1 MGRHGRRTLIVLSFT
16 LIVVT
21 LGYGLVIPIFP
32 FYIQELGGSGG
43 EMGMLVALSAFTELL
58 FGPFWGSISDR
69 IGRKRVLMVGVFG
82 YGASLLLMGLASK
95 LWMLFA
101 ARALSGLLTA
111 ATMPSA
117 MAYIGDTTSAEE
129 RGRGIGWLG
138 SAAGLGIILGPGVGG
153 WLGQDVLSLP
163 FFVGASLAWT
173 ALLLV
178 GFLLPET
185 VATSTRSD
193 TRGPSSARAG
203 KMAQPERARRAWK
216 PAPQTAREEA
226 QRQVHGL
233 QLRSLWDAL
242 SSPIGFPL
250 FLLFLVSFG
259 LANFEAVFG
268 LYAADRFGFGP
279 GRVGSTLV
287 VVGLVTTLGKG
298 ALTGPLTKRWG
309 EETVIKASML
319 AGAVGY
325 LVLLAAFDYVTILLA
340 TGAFILSKTVLRPA
354 LLALISRR
362 ADVGQGAA
370 MGLGNTF
377 LSLGRVIGPLWA
389 GFIFDVR
396 LTLPYLSGAAVM
408 ALGFALSLLWISP
421 RPEVASSVRSG

>member
-1 MGRHGRRTLIVLSFT
+1 MTTHNRKTLIVLSFT
-16 LIVVT
+16 LVVVT
-21 LGYGLVIPIFP
+21 LGYGLVVPIFP
-32 FYIQELGGSGG
+32 FYIEALGGSGG
-43 EMGMLVALSAFTELL
+43 EMGMLVALAALTELL
-58 FGPFWGSISDR
+58 FGPLWGQISDR

-82 YGASLLLMGLASK
+82 YGVSLLLMGFASR

-117 MAYIGDTTSAEE
+117 MAYVGDSTGEE
-129 RGRGIGWLG
+129 DRGGGIGWLG

-153 WLGQDVLSLP
+153 WLGQDSLSRP
-163 FFVGASLAWT
+163 FFVGAGLAWT

-185 VATSTRSD
+185 VS
-193 TRGPSSARAG
+193 P
-203 KMAQPERARRAWK
+203 ARRLDQEPGQVLS
-216 PAPQTAREEA
+216 PARLWEA
-226 QRQVHGL
+226 VH
-233 QLRSLWDAL
+233 
-242 SSPIGFPL
+242 SPLGFPL

-268 LYAADRFGFGP
+268 LYAANRFGFGP
-279 GRVGSTLV
+279 ERVGTILV

-309 EETVIKASML
+309 EVIVIKASML
-319 AGAVGY
+319 AGALGY
-325 LVLLAAFDYVTILLA
+325 LVLLAAFDYVTVLLA
-340 TGAFILSKTVLRPA
+340 TGIFILSKTVLRPA

-362 ADVGQGAA
+362 ADVGQGMA

-377 LSLGRVIGPLWA
+377 LSLGRVVGPLWA
-389 GFIFDVR
+389 GFIFDVQ
-396 LTLPYLSGAAVM
+396 LTLPYLSGAGIM
-408 ALGFALSLLWISP
+408 AMGFVVSLIWLSP
-421 RPEVASSVRSG
+421 PHTQQR

>member
-1 MGRHGRRTLIVLSFT
+1 MAQQNRRTLIVLSFT
-16 LIVVT
+16 LVVVT

-32 FYIQELGGSGG
+32 FYIEKLGGSGG
-43 EMGMLVALSAFTELL
+43 ELGMLVALSALTELL
-58 FGPFWGSISDR
+58 FGPVWGSISDR
-69 IGRKRVLMVGVFG
+69 VGRKRVLMVGVFG
-82 YGASLLLMGLASK
+82 YGVSLVLMGLAST

-117 MAYIGDTTSAEE
+117 MAYVGDATAEEE
-129 RGRGIGWLG
+129 RGGGIGWLG

-153 WLGQDVLSLP
+153 WLGQGSLSRP
-163 FFVGASLAWT
+163 FFVGAGLAWT

-185 VATSTRSD
+185 LPGISRSD
-193 TRGPSSARAG
+193 QKRTRALDL
-203 KMAQPERARRAWK
+203 
-216 PAPQTAREEA
+216 
-226 QRQVHGL
+226 HL
-233 QLRSLWDAL
+233 LWNAL
-242 SSPIGFPL
+242 SGPVGFPL

-259 LANFEAVFG
+259 LANFESVFG
-268 LYAADRFGFGP
+268 LYAAEKFGFGP
-279 GRVGSTLV
+279 ERVGTILM

-309 EETVIKASML
+309 EETVIKGSML
-319 AGAVGY
+319 AGAIGY
-325 LVLLAAFDYVTILLA
+325 LVLLAAFDYVTVLLA
-340 TGAFILSKTVLRPA
+340 TGVFVLSKTVLRPA

-362 ADVGQGAA
+362 ADVGQGTA

-377 LSLGRVIGPLWA
+377 LSLGRIVGPLWA

-396 LTLPYLSGAAVM
+396 LTLPYLSGAAIM
-408 ALGFALSLLWISP
+408 ALGFLASLIWGSP
-421 RPEVASSVRSG
+421 QSRVTSQPQPQ

>member
-1 MGRHGRRTLIVLSFT
+1 MAQVGRRTLIVLSFT
-16 LIVVT
+16 LVVVT
-21 LGYGLVIPIFP
+21 LGYGLMVPIFP

-43 EMGMLVALSAFTELL
+43 EMGILVALSALTELL
-58 FGPFWGSISDR
+58 FGPLWGGVSDR

-82 YGASLLLMGLASK
+82 YGVSLLLMGLASR

-117 MAYIGDTTSAEE
+117 MAYVGDTTAEDE
-129 RGRGIGWLG
+129 RGGGIGWLG

-153 WLGQDVLSLP
+153 WLGRDSLSLP
-163 FFVGASLAWT
+163 FFVGAGLAWT

-185 VATSTRSD
+185 VPSSGRSD
-193 TRGPSSARAG
+193 RRGAHVLELG
-203 KMAQPERARRAWK
+203 
-216 PAPQTAREEA
+216 
-226 QRQVHGL
+226 
-233 QLRSLWDAL
+233 SLWDAL

-268 LYAADRFGFGP
+268 LYAAERFGFGP
-279 GRVGSTLV
+279 ERVGTILV

-319 AGAVGY
+319 AGAAGY

-340 TGAFILSKTVLRPA
+340 TGVFILSKAVLRPA

-408 ALGFALSLLWISP
+408 ALGFVVSLVWISP
-421 RPEVASSVRSG
+421 PPETAPGGDDILPAS

>member
-1 MGRHGRRTLIVLSFT
+1 MERYSRRTLIVLSFT
-16 LIVVT
+16 LVVVT

-43 EMGMLVALSAFTELL
+43 ELGMLVALSALTELL
-58 FGPFWGSISDR
+58 FGPLWGTISDR

-82 YGASLLLMGLASK
+82 YGASLLLMGFASS

-117 MAYIGDTTSAEE
+117 MAYIGDSIAEEE
-129 RGRGIGWLG
+129 RGGSIGWLG

-153 WLGQDVLSLP
+153 WLGQDSLSRP
-163 FFVGASLAWT
+163 FFVGAALAWT

-185 VATSTRSD
+185 LPVASRSD
-193 TRGPSSARAG
+193 QGVADS
-203 KMAQPERARRAWK
+203 
-216 PAPQTAREEA
+216 
-226 QRQVHGL
+226 L
-233 QLRSLWDAL
+233 QLRRLWDAL
-242 SSPIGFPL
+242 FSPIGFPL

-268 LYAADRFGFGP
+268 LYAAEKFGFGP
-279 GRVGSTLV
+279 ERVGTILM

-298 ALTGPLTKRWG
+298 ALTGPLTRRWG

-325 LVLLAAFDYVTILLA
+325 LILLAAFDYVTVLLA
-340 TGAFILSKTVLRPA
+340 TGVFILSKTVLRPA

-362 ADVGQGAA
+362 ADVGQGVA

-377 LSLGRVIGPLWA
+377 LSLGRIVGPLWA

-396 LTLPYLSGAAVM
+396 LTLPYLSGAAIM
-408 ALGFALSLLWISP
+408 ALGFLVSLIWVSP
-421 RPEVASSVRSG
+421 RSPVTSHPQPQ

>member
-1 MGRHGRRTLIVLSFT
+1 MAQHNHRTLIVLSFT
-16 LIVVT
+16 LVVVT

-43 EMGMLVALSAFTELL
+43 ELGMLVALSALTELL
-58 FGPFWGSISDR
+58 FGPLWGSISDR
-69 IGRKRVLMVGVFG
+69 VGRKRVLMVGVFG
-82 YGASLLLMGLASK
+82 YGVSLVLMGLASA

-117 MAYIGDTTSAEE
+117 MAYVGDATAEEE
-129 RGRGIGWLG
+129 RGGGIGWLG

-153 WLGQDVLSLP
+153 WLGQGYLVLP
-163 FFVGASLAWT
+163 FYVGAGLAWT

-185 VATSTRSD
+185 LPGISRSD
-193 TRGPSSARAG
+193 QTRTRALD
-203 KMAQPERARRAWK
+203 PR
-216 PAPQTAREEA
+216 
-226 QRQVHGL
+226 L
-233 QLRSLWDAL
+233 LRNAL
-242 SSPIGFPL
+242 SGPLGFPL
-250 FLLFLVSFG
+250 LLLFLVSFG

-268 LYAADRFGFGP
+268 LYAAEKFGFGP
-279 GRVGSTLV
+279 ERVGTILM

-309 EETVIKASML
+309 EEAVIKGSML
-319 AGAVGY
+319 AGAIGY
-325 LVLLAAFDYVTILLA
+325 LVLLAAFDYVTVLLA
-340 TGAFILSKTVLRPA
+340 TGVFVLSKTVLRPA

-362 ADVGQGAA
+362 ANVGQGTA

-377 LSLGRVIGPLWA
+377 LSLGRIVGPLWA

-396 LTLPYLSGAAVM
+396 LTLPYISGAVIM
-408 ALGFALSLLWISP
+408 ALGFLVSLIWVSP
-421 RPEVASSVRSG
+421 QRRVTSQPQTQ

>member
-1 MGRHGRRTLIVLSFT
+1 
-16 LIVVT
+16 
-21 LGYGLVIPIFP
+21 VIPIFP
-32 FYIQELGGSGG
+32 FYIEKLGGSGG
-43 EMGMLVALSAFTELL
+43 ELGMLVALSALTELL
-58 FGPFWGSISDR
+58 FGPVWGNISDR
-69 IGRKRVLMVGVFG
+69 VGRKRVLMVGVFG
-82 YGASLLLMGLASK
+82 YGVSLVLMGLASR

-117 MAYIGDTTSAEE
+117 MAYVGDATAEEE
-129 RGRGIGWLG
+129 RGGGIGWLG

-153 WLGQDVLSLP
+153 WLGEASLSRP
-163 FFVGASLAWT
+163 FFVGAGLAWT

-185 VATSTRSD
+185 LPGVSGADEKRTRALNP
-193 TRGPSSARAG
+193 R
-203 KMAQPERARRAWK
+203 
-216 PAPQTAREEA
+216 
-226 QRQVHGL
+226 L
-233 QLRSLWDAL
+233 LWNAL
-242 SSPIGFPL
+242 SGPVGFPL

-268 LYAADRFGFGP
+268 LYAAERFGFGP
-279 GRVGSTLV
+279 ERVGTILM

-309 EETVIKASML
+309 EERVIKGSML
-319 AGAVGY
+319 AGAIGY
-325 LVLLAAFDYVTILLA
+325 LVLLAAFDYTTVLLA
-340 TGAFILSKTVLRPA
+340 TGVFILSKTVLRPA

-362 ADVGQGAA
+362 ADVGQGTA

-377 LSLGRVIGPLWA
+377 LSLGRIVGPLWA

-396 LTLPYLSGAAVM
+396 LTLPYLSGAALL
-408 ALGFALSLLWISP
+408 ALGFLVSLIWVSP
-421 RPEVASSVRSG
+421 QRRVTSQPQPQ

>member
-1 MGRHGRRTLIVLSFT
+1 MPHYSRRTLIVLSFT

-43 EMGMLVALSAFTELL
+43 EMGMLVALSALTELL
-58 FGPFWGSISDR
+58 FGPLWGGISDR
-69 IGRKRVLMVGVFG
+69 MGRKRVLMVGVFG
-82 YGASLLLMGLASK
+82 YGASLLLMGFASR

-117 MAYIGDTTSAEE
+117 MAYVGDTTTE
-129 RGRGIGWLG
+129 RDRGGGIGWLG

-153 WLGQDVLSLP
+153 WLGRSSLSRP
-163 FFVGASLAWT
+163 FFVGAGLAWT

-185 VATSTRSD
+185 LPASGRSGQGEV
-193 TRGPSSARAG
+193 RGPR
-203 KMAQPERARRAWK
+203 
-216 PAPQTAREEA
+216 
-226 QRQVHGL
+226 
-233 QLRSLWDAL
+233 LRSLWDAL
-242 SSPIGFPL
+242 SSAIGFPL
-250 FLLFLVSFG
+250 FLLFLVSFA

-268 LYAADRFGFGP
+268 LYAAVRFEFGP
-279 GRVGSTLV
+279 ERVGSILM

-298 ALTGPLTKRWG
+298 ALTGPLTRRWG
-309 EETVIKASML
+309 EETVIQGSIV
-319 AGAVGY
+319 AGAIGY

-340 TGAFILSKTVLRPA
+340 TGVFILSKTVLRPA

-362 ADVGQGAA
+362 ASVGQGAA

-377 LSLGRVIGPLWA
+377 ISLGRVIGPLWA

-396 LTLPYLSGAAVM
+396 LTLPYLSGAAIM
-408 ALGFALSLLWISP
+408 ALGFVASLVWISP
-421 RPEVASSVRSG
+421 RRDLTPEAQPR

>member
-1 MGRHGRRTLIVLSFT
+1 MAHYSRRTLIVLSFT
-16 LIVVT
+16 LVVVT

-43 EMGMLVALSAFTELL
+43 ELGMLVALSALTELL
-58 FGPFWGSISDR
+58 FGPLWGTVSDR

-82 YGASLLLMGLASK
+82 YGASLLLMGFASR

-101 ARALSGLLTA
+101 ARGLSGLLTA

-117 MAYIGDTTSAEE
+117 MAYIGDTTAEEE
-129 RGRGIGWLG
+129 RGGGIGWLG
-138 SAAGLGIILGPGVGG
+138 SAAGLGIILGPGMGG
-153 WLGQDVLSLP
+153 WLGQGSLSRP
-163 FFVGASLAWT
+163 FFVGAGLAWT

-185 VATSTRSD
+185 LPSAARSD
-193 TRGPSSARAG
+193 QEEIRGLRL
-203 KMAQPERARRAWK
+203 RR
-216 PAPQTAREEA
+216 
-226 QRQVHGL
+226 
-233 QLRSLWDAL
+233 LRDAL

-268 LYAADRFGFGP
+268 LYAAEKFGFGP
-279 GRVGSTLV
+279 NRVGTILM

-319 AGAVGY
+319 GGAVGY
-325 LVLLAAFDYVTILLA
+325 LILLAAFDYITVLLA
-340 TGAFILSKTVLRPA
+340 TGVFILSKTVLRPA

-377 LSLGRVIGPLWA
+377 LSLGRIVGPLWA
-389 GFIFDVR
+389 GFVFDVR
-396 LTLPYLSGAAVM
+396 LILPYLSGAAIM
-408 ALGFALSLLWISP
+408 ALGFLVSLLWMSP
-421 RPEVASSVRSG
+421 RSGVPSQAGAQ

>member
-1 MGRHGRRTLIVLSFT
+1 MPDYGRKTLIVLSFT
-16 LIVVT
+16 LVVVT

-32 FYIQELGGSGG
+32 FYIEELGGSGG
-43 EMGMLVALSAFTELL
+43 ELGMLVALSALTELL
-58 FGPFWGSISDR
+58 FGPLWGSISDR

-82 YGASLLLMGLASK
+82 YGVSLVLMGLASE

-117 MAYIGDTTSAEE
+117 MAYIGDTTEE
-129 RGRGIGWLG
+129 EDRGGGIGWLG

-153 WLGQDVLSLP
+153 WLGQDSLSVP
-163 FFVGASLAWT
+163 FYVGAGLAWT

-178 GFLLPET
+178 WFLLPET
-185 VATSTRSD
+185 LPAAERSE
-193 TRGPSSARAG
+193 
-203 KMAQPERARRAWK
+203 QRAR
-216 PAPQTAREEA
+216 
-226 QRQVHGL
+226 GL
-233 QLRSLWDAL
+233 QLRRLWDAL
-242 SSPIGFPL
+242 SSPVGYPL

-268 LYAADRFGFGP
+268 LYAAQQFGFGP
-279 GRVGSTLV
+279 GRVGTILV

-309 EETVIKASML
+309 EVIVIRASMI

-325 LVLLAAFDYVTILLA
+325 LVLLAAFDYLTVLLA
-340 TGAFILSKTVLRPA
+340 TGVFILSKTVLRPA

-362 ADVGQGAA
+362 AEAGQGAA

-377 LSLGRVIGPLWA
+377 LSLGRVVGPLWA
-389 GFIFDVR
+389 GFIFDVGLR
-396 LTLPYLSGAAVM
+396 LPYASGAAIL
-408 ALGFALSLLWISP
+408 ALAFLVSLIWLSPGRALESQ
-421 RPEVASSVRSG
+421 PEAR

>member
-1 MGRHGRRTLIVLSFT
+1 MTQHNRKTLVVLSFT
-16 LIVVT
+16 LVVVT
-21 LGYGLVIPIFP
+21 LGYGLVVPIFP
-32 FYIQELGGSGG
+32 FYIEALGGSGG
-43 EMGMLVALSAFTELL
+43 EMGMLVALSALTELL
-58 FGPFWGSISDR
+58 FGPLWGQISDR

-82 YGASLLLMGLASK
+82 YGASLLLMGLASR

-117 MAYIGDTTSAEE
+117 MAYVGDSTDEE
-129 RGRGIGWLG
+129 DRGGGIGWLG

-153 WLGQDVLSLP
+153 WLGQDSLSLP
-163 FFVGASLAWT
+163 FFVGAGLAWT

-185 VATSTRSD
+185 LPATYSSD
-193 TRGPSSARAG
+193 RADRGIR
-203 KMAQPERARRAWK
+203 
-216 PAPQTAREEA
+216 
-226 QRQVHGL
+226 
-233 QLRSLWDAL
+233 LRWLWDAL
-242 SSPIGFPL
+242 FSPIGLPL

-268 LYAADRFGFGP
+268 LYTAHRFGFGP
-279 GRVGSTLV
+279 ERVGTVLV

-298 ALTGPLTKRWG
+298 ALTGPLTRRWG
-309 EETVIKASML
+309 EERVIKASMV

-325 LVLLAAFDYVTILLA
+325 LVLLAAFDYATVLLA
-340 TGAFILSKTVLRPA
+340 TGVFILSKTVLRPA

-362 ADVGQGAA
+362 ASLGQGAA

-377 LSLGRVIGPLWA
+377 LSLGRVVGPLWA
-389 GFIFDVR
+389 GFVFDVGI
-396 LTLPYLSGAAVM
+396 TLPYLSGAVIM
-408 ALGFALSLLWISP
+408 AAGFVVSLLWLE
-421 RPEVASSVRSG
+421 RRRSLLSQS

>member
-1 MGRHGRRTLIVLSFT
+1 MARYGRRTLIVLSFT
-16 LIVVT
+16 LVVVT

-43 EMGMLVALSAFTELL
+43 EMGMLVALSALTELL
-58 FGPFWGSISDR
+58 FGPLWGSVSDR

-82 YGASLLLMGLASK
+82 YGVSLLLMGVASQ

-117 MAYIGDTTSAEE
+117 MAYVGDTTAEDE
-129 RGRGIGWLG
+129 RGGGIGWLG
-138 SAAGLGIILGPGVGG
+138 SAAGLGIILGPGIGG
-153 WLGQDVLSLP
+153 WLGQGSLSLP
-163 FFVGASLAWT
+163 FLVGAGLAWT

-178 GFLLPET
+178 GFLLPEMM
-185 VATSTRSD
+185 TSSGRSHRMGD
-193 TRGPSSARAG
+193 
-203 KMAQPERARRAWK
+203 
-216 PAPQTAREEA
+216 
-226 QRQVHGL
+226 HGL
-233 QLRSLWDAL
+233 QLRSLWGAL

-268 LYAADRFGFGP
+268 LYAAERFGFGP
-279 GRVGSTLV
+279 ERVGTVLV

-319 AGAVGY
+319 AGAAGY
-325 LVLLAAFDYVTILLA
+325 LVLLAAFDYLTILLA
-340 TGAFILSKTVLRPA
+340 TGVFILSKTVLRPA

-362 ADVGQGAA
+362 ADVGQGTA

-377 LSLGRVIGPLWA
+377 LSLGRVVGPLWA

-396 LTLPYLSGAAVM
+396 LTLPYLSGAAIM
-408 ALGFALSLLWISP
+408 ALGFVVSVLWISP
-421 RPEVASSVRSG
+421 RHRVGSEAQAA

>member
-1 MGRHGRRTLIVLSFT
+1 
-16 LIVVT
+16 
-21 LGYGLVIPIFP
+21 
-32 FYIQELGGSGG
+32 
-43 EMGMLVALSAFTELL
+43 
-58 FGPFWGSISDR
+58 
-69 IGRKRVLMVGVFG
+69 MVGVFG
-82 YGASLLLMGLASK
+82 YGVSLVLMGLAST

-117 MAYIGDTTSAEE
+117 MAYVGDATAEEE
-129 RGRGIGWLG
+129 RGGGIGWLG

-153 WLGQDVLSLP
+153 WLGQGSLSRP
-163 FFVGASLAWT
+163 FFVGAGLAWT

-185 VATSTRSD
+185 LPSAVRSD
-193 TRGPSSARAG
+193 RENVPVRSDRENVRGLRL
-203 KMAQPERARRAWK
+203 RR
-216 PAPQTAREEA
+216 
-226 QRQVHGL
+226 
-233 QLRSLWDAL
+233 LWDAL

-268 LYAADRFGFGP
+268 LYAAERFGFGP
-279 GRVGSTLV
+279 ERVGTILM

-298 ALTGPLTKRWG
+298 ALTGPLTRRWG

-319 AGAVGY
+319 AGAIGY
-325 LVLLAAFDYVTILLA
+325 LVLLAAFDYLTVLLA
-340 TGAFILSKTVLRPA
+340 TGVFILSKTVLRPA

-377 LSLGRVIGPLWA
+377 LSLGRIVGPLWA

-396 LTLPYLSGAAVM
+396 LTLPYLSGAAIM
-408 ALGFALSLLWISP
+408 ALGFLVSLVWVSP
-421 RPEVASSVRSG
+421 RSRVTSQPQPR

>member
-1 MGRHGRRTLIVLSFT
+1 MAQGGRRTLIVLSFT
-16 LIVVT
+16 LVVVT

-58 FGPFWGSISDR
+58 FGPLWGSVSDR
-69 IGRKRVLMVGVFG
+69 VGRKRVLMIGVFG
-82 YGASLLLMGLASK
+82 YGASLLLMGFASR

-101 ARALSGLLTA
+101 ARAFSGLLTA

-117 MAYIGDTTSAEE
+117 MAYVGDTTAEDE
-129 RGRGIGWLG
+129 RGGGIGWLG

-153 WLGQDVLSLP
+153 WLGQDALSLP
-163 FFVGASLAWT
+163 FLVGAGLAWT

-178 GFLLPET
+178 AFLLPET
-185 VATSTRSD
+185 V
-193 TRGPSSARAG
+193 PSSGPADQKGAR
-203 KMAQPERARRAWK
+203 
-216 PAPQTAREEA
+216 
-226 QRQVHGL
+226 V
-233 QLRSLWDAL
+233 LRLHSLWDAL

-268 LYAADRFGFGP
+268 LYAAERFGFGP
-279 GRVGSTLV
+279 ERVGTVLV
-287 VVGLVTTLGKG
+287 VVGLVTALGKG

-309 EETVIKASML
+309 EETVVKGSLL

-325 LVLLAAFDYVTILLA
+325 LILLAAFDYVTILLA

-377 LSLGRVIGPLWA
+377 LSLGRVVGPLWA

-396 LTLPYLSGAAVM
+396 LSLPYLSGAAIM
-408 ALGFALSLLWISP
+408 ALGFVVSLLWISP
-421 RPEVASSVRSG
+421 RQEMASEAGAV

>member
-1 MGRHGRRTLIVLSFT
+1 MQRYSRRTLIVLSFT
-16 LIVVT
+16 LVVVT

-43 EMGMLVALSAFTELL
+43 ELGMLVALSALTELL
-58 FGPFWGSISDR
+58 FGPVWGNISDR

-82 YGASLLLMGLASK
+82 YGVSLLLMGLASS

-117 MAYIGDTTSAEE
+117 MAYVGDTTAEEE
-129 RGRGIGWLG
+129 RGGGIGWLG
-138 SAAGLGIILGPGVGG
+138 SAAGLGIILGPGLGG
-153 WLGQDVLSLP
+153 WLGQGSLSRP
-163 FFVGASLAWT
+163 FFVGAGLAWT

-178 GFLLPET
+178 GFLLPE
-185 VATSTRSD
+185 VLPAASCP
-193 TRGPSSARAG
+193 GQKRA
-203 KMAQPERARRAWK
+203 P
-216 PAPQTAREEA
+216 
-226 QRQVHGL
+226 GL
-233 QLRSLWDAL
+233 DPRLLWNAL
-242 SSPIGFPL
+242 SGPVGFPL

-268 LYAADRFGFGP
+268 LYGAERFGFGP
-279 GRVGSTLV
+279 ERVGTVLM

-309 EETVIKASML
+309 EEKVIKGSML
-319 AGAVGY
+319 AGAIGY
-325 LVLLAAFDYVTILLA
+325 LVLLAAFDYVTVLLA
-340 TGAFILSKTVLRPA
+340 TGVFILSKTVLRPA

-362 ADVGQGAA
+362 ADVGQGTA

-377 LSLGRVIGPLWA
+377 LSLGRIVGPLWA
-389 GFIFDVR
+389 GFAFDVR
-396 LTLPYLSGAAVM
+396 LTLPYLSGAAIM
-408 ALGFALSLLWISP
+408 ALGFVVSLIWVSP
-421 RPEVASSVRSG
+421 RSRVASHPQPQ

>member
-1 MGRHGRRTLIVLSFT
+1 MARYGRRTLIVLSFT
-16 LIVVT
+16 LVVVT

-43 EMGMLVALSAFTELL
+43 EMGMLVALSALTELL
-58 FGPFWGSISDR
+58 FGPLWGSVSDR

-82 YGASLLLMGLASK
+82 YGVSLLLMGVASQ

-117 MAYIGDTTSAEE
+117 MAYVGDTTAEDE
-129 RGRGIGWLG
+129 RGGGIGWLG
-138 SAAGLGIILGPGVGG
+138 SAAGLGIIVGPGVGG
-153 WLGQDVLSLP
+153 WLGQGSLSLP
-163 FFVGASLAWT
+163 FFVGAGLAWT

-185 VATSTRSD
+185 MISSGRSHR
-193 TRGPSSARAG
+193 TGG
-203 KMAQPERARRAWK
+203 
-216 PAPQTAREEA
+216 
-226 QRQVHGL
+226 HGL

-268 LYAADRFGFGP
+268 LYAAERFGFGP
-279 GRVGSTLV
+279 ERVGTVLV

-298 ALTGPLTKRWG
+298 ALTGPLTKHRG
-309 EETVIKASML
+309 EETVIKISML
-319 AGAVGY
+319 AGAAGY
-325 LVLLAAFDYVTILLA
+325 LILLAAFDYVTILLA
-340 TGAFILSKTVLRPA
+340 TGVFILSKTVLRPA

-362 ADVGQGAA
+362 ADVGQGTA

-377 LSLGRVIGPLWA
+377 LSLGRVVGPLWA

-396 LTLPYLSGAAVM
+396 LTLPYLSGAAIM
-408 ALGFALSLLWISP
+408 ALGFVVSVLWISP
-421 RPEVASSVRSG
+421 QQELGNPTRLC

>member
-1 MGRHGRRTLIVLSFT
+1 MERYSRRTLIVLSFT

-43 EMGMLVALSAFTELL
+43 EMGMLVALSALTELL
-58 FGPFWGSISDR
+58 FGPLWGSISDR
-69 IGRKRVLMVGVFG
+69 IGRKLVLMVGVFG
-82 YGASLLLMGLASK
+82 YGASLLLMGFASQ

-117 MAYIGDTTSAEE
+117 MAYVGDTTTE
-129 RGRGIGWLG
+129 RDRGGGIGWLG

-153 WLGQDVLSLP
+153 WLGQGVLSRP
-163 FFVGASLAWT
+163 FFVGAGLAWA

-178 GFLLPET
+178 GFLLPGT
-185 VATSTRSD
+185 PGSSGSSD
-193 TRGPSSARAG
+193 RQETRGP
-203 KMAQPERARRAWK
+203 
-216 PAPQTAREEA
+216 
-226 QRQVHGL
+226 
-233 QLRSLWDAL
+233 QLRPLWAAL
-242 SSPIGFPL
+242 SSSIGF
-250 FLLFLVSFG
+250 LLVLLSLVSFG

-268 LYAADRFGFGP
+268 LYTAQRFGFGP
-279 GRVGSTLV
+279 EQVGSVLM

-298 ALTGPLTKRWG
+298 ALTGPLTRRWG
-309 EETVIKASML
+309 EEVVIKASML

-325 LVLLAAFDYVTILLA
+325 LVLLAAFDYATILLA
-340 TGAFILSKTVLRPA
+340 TGVFVLSKTVLRPA

-362 ADVGQGAA
+362 AELGQGAA

-396 LTLPYLSGAAVM
+396 LTLPYLSGAAIL
-408 ALGFALSLLWISP
+408 ALGFVLSLIWISP
-421 RPEVASSVRSG
+421 RQEVATGGDDPLPAS